1 MTTPDTSVATGARPS
16 SVRRWLPITTLALVA
31 AGLAVA
37 TYLTITHYT
46 SPAMLL
52 CSANSVVDCEAVT
65 TSPES
70 QILGI
75 PVAVLGV
82 AFFLFMAVMTT
93 PTAWRSPSSIVRWLR
108 LGAAGVGVIFV
119 AYLVSAELILIGRI
133 CLWCT
138 AVHVITLAL
147 AGVILA
153 GELGRGTVDRAA
165 EPAVATAGMGRTP

>member
-1 MTTPDTSVATGARPS
+1 MATPNTTDAPTPLLRK
-16 SVRRWLPITTLALVA
+16 WLPITTLALTA

-37 TYLTITHYT
+37 TYLAVAHYA
-46 SPAMLL
+46 SPAMLF

-70 QILGI
+70 RVLGI

-82 AFFLFMAVMTT
+82 AFFLFMAVMNT
-93 PTAWRSPSSIVRWLR
+93 PAAWRSPSSAVRWLR
-108 LGAAGVGVIFV
+108 LGGAGVGVIFV
-119 AYLVSAELILIGRI
+119 VYLVSAELILIGRI

-147 AGVILA
+147 AGVILT
-153 GELGRGTVDRAA
+153 GELGWGTVDRRRPSAA
-165 EPAVATAGMGRTP
+165 VLG

>member
-1 MTTPDTSVATGARPS
+1 MTTPDTALATGVPAPS
-16 SVRRWLPITTLALVA
+16 IRGWLPITTLALVA

-52 CSANSVVDCEAVT
+52 CSANSIVNCEAVT

-82 AFFLFMAVMTT
+82 AFFLFIAVMVT
-93 PTAWRSPSSIVRWLR
+93 PAAWRSPSSTVRWLR

-119 AYLVSAELILIGRI
+119 VYLVSAELVLIGRI

-153 GELGRGTVDRAA
+153 GELGWGTADRTA
-165 EPAVATAGMGRTP
+165 EPTTAAG

>member
-1 MTTPDTSVATGARPS
+1 MTTPDTALITRAPTL

-37 TYLTITHYT
+37 TYLTIVHYT
-46 SPAMLL
+46 SPAMLF
-52 CSANSVVDCEAVT
+52 CSANSVVNCEAVT

-82 AFFLFMAVMTT
+82 AFFLFMAVMVT
-93 PTAWRSPSSIVRWLR
+93 PAAWRSPSSTVRWLR

-119 AYLVSAELILIGRI
+119 VYLVSAELILIGRI

-153 GELGRGTVDRAA
+153 GELGLGTVHRARA
-165 EPAVATAGMGRTP
+165 STAAAG